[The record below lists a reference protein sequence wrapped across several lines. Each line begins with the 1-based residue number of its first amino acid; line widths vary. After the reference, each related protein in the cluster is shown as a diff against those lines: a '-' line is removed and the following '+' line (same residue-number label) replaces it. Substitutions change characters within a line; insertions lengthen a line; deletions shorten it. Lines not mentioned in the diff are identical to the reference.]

1 VRVFLAFAFFAVQ
14 KCFFALKP
22 HNIPNKE
29 YGIMYGTFGFWKTP
43 NLIISDPE
51 VIKGPEL
58 EIYLQ
63 FWAKSS

>member
-1 VRVFLAFAFFAVQ
+1 
-14 KCFFALKP
+14 
-22 HNIPNKE
+22 
-29 YGIMYGTFGFWKTP
+29 MYGTFGFWKTP